1 MRAALALLAL
11 MLAAPSASA
20 LVRVAVAPGEAP
32 WCTIHNPFITAV
44 WDCSYPTR
52 AICEATAPRNRHC
65 VTNPTW
71 RWSVHRRIH
80 RNGVSYRG

>member
-11 MLAAPSASA
+11 MLAAPAASA
-20 LVRVAVAPGEAP
+20 QERVAAAPAEAP

-52 AICEATAPRNRHC
+52 AICEATKPRNRHC
-65 VTNPTW
+65 VANPNW
-71 RWSVHRRIH
+71 RWRIH
-80 RNGVSYRG
+80 RRVVSYRG